1 MQRSVTSSNKR
12 IGKRY
17 RKTQKISRIRKPH
30 RKMLKAGK
38 KRLNL

>member
-1 MQRSVTSSNKR
+1 MQKSVTSSNKR

-30 RKMLKAGK
+30 RKLLKAGK
-38 KRLNL
+38 RRLNI